1 MFNKDTSKDFRTL
14 INKRKL
20 LKLLRSIMINSEPGE
35 VDYQTFNNGIDMEI
49 LDFKVTEETSIS
61 NEVAKKLKYV
71 KRPINLFNKTTK
83 SKGN

>member
-1 MFNKDTSKDFRTL
+1 MFNKDTSKDFRRL